1 MSKLIQ
7 CILFIKKS
15 LSKPLRAAEDA
26 YLQAL
31 YEMQDPS
38 FISFKPGFLTLIKNP
53 SSSKYLK
60 QTSFFFEKYANFGY
74 FIH

>member
-1 MSKLIQ
+1 MSKQIQGIFSLIR
-7 CILFIKKS
+7 S
-15 LSKPLRAAEDA
+15 LSKNFRAEEDA

-31 YEMQDPS
+31 YEMQDPP

-60 QTSFFFEKYANFGY
+60 QSSFFFEK
-74 FIH
+74 